1 MPWHV
6 PDRAGQPRGRVG
18 LGGDHRGCLRG
29 FGDCRRAPAPRSS
42 PVPCAVCCPCG
53 WAEEVSRRAS
63 RSAGRV
69 CPGPLEAT
77 ALCSGACA
85 LEHRGHRPR
94 PAARLPVAPEHPQAV
109 ERPSVAELGPCK
121 QCAALARVPPGSGLC
136 PRAWEGSTTAL
147 TFPGGGASGVRG
159 RDRPPCTGTG
169 TGREREFL
177 LKYLRDPVQGPYEK
191 QRRQPRMFP
200 VL

>member
-1 MPWHV
+1 MPRHV
-6 PDRAGQPRGRVG
+6 PDCAGQPRGRVG
-18 LGGDHRGCLRG
+18 LGGDHRGRLRG
-29 FGDCRRAPAPRSS
+29 FGDRQRAPAPRSS

-69 CPGPLEAT
+69 RPGRSEAT
-77 ALCSGACA
+77 ALCSGARA

-94 PAARLPVAPEHPQAV
+94 PAAGRQHPRSVPRQWSG
-109 ERPSVAELGPCK
+109 PSVAEPGPCK

-136 PRAWEGSTTAL
+136 PRTWEGSTTAL

-159 RDRPPCTGTG
+159 RDRPPAQE
-169 TGREREFL
+169 REREFL
-177 LKYLRDPVQGPYEK
+177 LKYLCDPVQGPYEK
-191 QRRQPRMFP
+191 QRRKTRMFP